1 MVRNICST
9 LNFNFNT
16 ELTIPAMFLLFPVVT
31 DQHQKPTITIVLYLE
46 RRESDPPSEY
56 VVQIGEWVIHRF
68 TYPIIKLWDYT
79 DRIRSGELREFAPLL
94 IMLEPEKTEAVLHQ
108 EKELILQETHP
119 QKRADS
125 LATAVMIASRYF
137 ELEWLWEFFGEEVE
151 QMRESGF
158 ITDWIEDGIQ
168 QGKRLI
174 LIQQLM
180 AKFGDLPQSVTE
192 QIHGMTAEEELD
204 QLGIRLLTANS
215 LEEMGL
221 NGGAS
226 R

>member
-1 MVRNICST
+1 
-9 LNFNFNT
+9 
-16 ELTIPAMFLLFPVVT
+16 MFTFSGGLT

-68 TYPIIKLWDYT
+68 TYPVIKLWDYT

-94 IMLEPEKTEAVLHQ
+94 IMLEREKTEAVLHQ
-108 EKELILQETHP
+108 EKELILRETHP

-137 ELEWLWEFFGEEVE
+137 ELDWLWDFFEEEVE

-158 ITDWIEDGIQ
+158 ITDWIEEGIQQGLEQGRQQERQ
-168 QGKRLI
+168 QGKRLL
-174 LIQQLM
+174 LIQQL
-180 AKFGDLPQSVTE
+180 ATKFGALPESVTE
-192 QIHGMTAEEELD
+192 QIQRVTADEELD

-221 NGGAS
+221 NGGQS

>member
-1 MVRNICST
+1 M
-9 LNFNFNT
+9 
-16 ELTIPAMFLLFPVVT
+16 
-31 DQHQKPTITIVLYLE
+31 
-46 RRESDPPSEY
+46 
-56 VVQIGEWVIHRF
+56 
-68 TYPIIKLWDYT
+68 
-79 DRIRSGELREFAPLL
+79 L
-94 IMLEPEKTEAVLHQ
+94 IMLEREKTEAVLHQ

-137 ELEWLWEFFGEEVE
+137 DLDWLWEFFGEEVE

-158 ITDWIEDGIQ
+158 ITDWIEEGIQQGLEQERQQERQ
-168 QGKRLI
+168 QGKRLL
-174 LIQQLM
+174 LIQQL
-180 AKFGDLPQSVTE
+180 ATKFGELPQSVTD
-192 QIHGMTAEEELD
+192 QIQEMTTNEELD
-204 QLGIRLLTANS
+204 QLGIRLLTAES